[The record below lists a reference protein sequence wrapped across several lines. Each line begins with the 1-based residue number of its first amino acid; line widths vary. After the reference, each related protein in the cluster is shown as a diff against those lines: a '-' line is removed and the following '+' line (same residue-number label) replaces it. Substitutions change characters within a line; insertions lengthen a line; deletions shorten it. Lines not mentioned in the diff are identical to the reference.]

1 MSLVKNPKCIYKK
14 VDGIGVILEPESG
27 KFIELN
33 STALEIWN
41 LLDEIGDA
49 ALLEKKLI
57 EKYEMNEA
65 IGIDIAEFLT
75 NALAANIII
84 KN

>member
-1 MSLVKNPKCIYKK
+1 MSLIKNPKCIYKK